1 MLKNI
6 KLQALLIASIL
17 ILNSCTK
24 DDVEESHEHEINKV
38 VLLFTNTADNSTFEV
53 EWEKDHDSQ
62 SNDDHGHE
70 GQIELKPNSEYVVEV
85 KFYDTG
91 EEDHDSHDHGSDD
104 DDHEEEGE
112 LINPEIIEE
121 AEAHHVLFELV
132 DLNNLTIDS
141 ASDDVTDS
149 NDFKLNLKT
158 VWSTTAASS
167 GDVVLYLIHEP
178 QVKVGTTRSDFDGDD
193 DVQATFEV
201 HIEQ

>member
-6 KLQALLIASIL
+6 KLQVLLITSLL

-38 VLLFTNTADNSTFEV
+38 VLLFTNTADNSTIEV
-53 EWEKDHDSQ
+53 EWEKDHDDH

-121 AEAHHVLFELV
+121 ADAHHVLFELV

-158 VWSTTAASS
+158 VWSTTAPSL

-178 QVKVGTTRSDFDGDD
+178 QVKVGTTRSEFDGDD

-201 HIEQ
+201 HIEE

>member
-201 HIEQ
+201 HIEE

>member
-91 EEDHDSHDHGSDD
+91 EEDHDSHDHGSFD

-201 HIEQ
+201 HIEE

>member
-6 KLQALLIASIL
+6 KLQVLLIASML
-17 ILNSCTK
+17 ILNSCSK

-53 EWEKDHDSQ
+53 EWEEDHDDHSD
-62 SNDDHGHE
+62 DDHSDESH
-70 GQIELKPNSEYVVEV
+70 IELKPNSEYVVEV
-85 KFYDTG
+85 KFYDAG

-121 AEAHHVLFELV
+121 ADAHHVLFELV

-178 QVKVGTTRSDFDGDD
+178 QAKVGTTRSEFDGDD

-201 HIEQ
+201 HIEE

>member
-178 QVKVGTTRSDFDGDD
+178 QVKVGTTRSEFDGDD

-201 HIEQ
+201 HIEE

>member
-91 EEDHDSHDHGSDD
+91 EEDHDSHDHGSED

-201 HIEQ
+201 HIEE

>member
-6 KLQALLIASIL
+6 KLQALLIASML

-24 DDVEESHEHEINKV
+24 DDIEESHEHEINKV

-53 EWEKDHDSQ
+53 EWEEDHDGHTG
-62 SNDDHGHE
+62 DEHGHE
-70 GQIELKPNSEYVVEV
+70 DHIELKPNSEYVVEV

-91 EEDHDSHDHGSDD
+91 EEDHDAHDHDSDD
-104 DDHEEEGE
+104 DDHDEEGE

-201 HIEQ
+201 HIEE